1 MHVDLVCLLFLH
13 ASAENGCSLASC
25 LNADMVSHILH
36 AGKKVSLAA
45 VGKWFSVADLEH
57 SLALWA
63 CLGVIVTGASHA
75 AVTLLAWQPVT
86 LSLTWTD
93 CFCGTG

>member
-1 MHVDLVCLLFLH
+1 MQLQ
-13 ASAENGCSLASC
+13 LADQ
-25 LNADMVSHILH
+25 LPRPTKDPE
-36 AGKKVSLAA
+36 SLAA
-45 VGKWFSVADLEH
+45 VGKWLSVADLEH

-63 CLGVIVTGASHA
+63 CLGVIVLGASHA
-75 AVTLLAWQPVT
+75 VVTLLAWQPVT

>member
-1 MHVDLVCLLFLH
+1 MQLQ
-13 ASAENGCSLASC
+13 LADQ
-25 LNADMVSHILH
+25 LPRPTKDPE
-36 AGKKVSLAA
+36 SLAA
-45 VGKWFSVADLEH
+45 VGKWLSVADLEH

-63 CLGVIVTGASHA
+63 CLGVIVIRASHA

>member
-1 MHVDLVCLLFLH
+1 MQLQ
-13 ASAENGCSLASC
+13 LADQ
-25 LNADMVSHILH
+25 LPRPTKDPE
-36 AGKKVSLAA
+36 SLAA
-45 VGKWFSVADLEH
+45 VGKWLSVADLEH

-75 AVTLLAWQPVT
+75 TVTLLAWQPVT

>member
-1 MHVDLVCLLFLH
+1 MQLQ
-13 ASAENGCSLASC
+13 LADQ
-25 LNADMVSHILH
+25 LPIPTKDPE
-36 AGKKVSLAA
+36 SLAA
-45 VGKWFSVADLEH
+45 VGKWLSVADLEH

>member
-1 MHVDLVCLLFLH
+1 MQLQ
-13 ASAENGCSLASC
+13 LADQ
-25 LNADMVSHILH
+25 LPRPTKDPE
-36 AGKKVSLAA
+36 SLAA
-45 VGKWFSVADLEH
+45 VGKWLSVADLEH

-75 AVTLLAWQPVT
+75 AVTLLAWQPMT

>member
-1 MHVDLVCLLFLH
+1 MQLQ
-13 ASAENGCSLASC
+13 LADQ
-25 LNADMVSHILH
+25 LPRPTKDPE
-36 AGKKVSLAA
+36 SLAA
-45 VGKWFSVADLEH
+45 VGKWLSVADLEH

-93 CFCGTG
+93 CFCGIEW

>member
-1 MHVDLVCLLFLH
+1 MQHSMIN
-13 ASAENGCSLASC
+13 SAAESALSFTYADFGMQLQLADQLPKPIKDPESLT
-25 LNADMVSHILH
+25 
-36 AGKKVSLAA
+36 A
-45 VGKWFSVADLEH
+45 VGKWLSVADLEH

-93 CFCGTG
+93 RFCGTG

>member
-1 MHVDLVCLLFLH
+1 MQLQ
-13 ASAENGCSLASC
+13 LADQ
-25 LNADMVSHILH
+25 LPRPTKDPE
-36 AGKKVSLAA
+36 SLAA
-45 VGKWFSVADLEH
+45 VGKWLSIADLEH

>member
-1 MHVDLVCLLFLH
+1 MQLQLTDQLPRPTKDP
-13 ASAENGCSLASC
+13 E
-25 LNADMVSHILH
+25 
-36 AGKKVSLAA
+36 SLAA
-45 VGKWFSVADLEH
+45 VGKWLSVADLEH

>member
-1 MHVDLVCLLFLH
+1 MQLQ
-13 ASAENGCSLASC
+13 LADQ
-25 LNADMVSHILH
+25 LPRPTKDPE
-36 AGKKVSLAA
+36 SLAA
-45 VGKWFSVADLEH
+45 VGKWLSVADLEH

>member
-1 MHVDLVCLLFLH
+1 MQLQ
-13 ASAENGCSLASC
+13 LADQ
-25 LNADMVSHILH
+25 LPRPIKDPE
-36 AGKKVSLAA
+36 SLAA
-45 VGKWFSVADLEH
+45 VGKWLSVADLEH

>member
-1 MHVDLVCLLFLH
+1 MQLQ
-13 ASAENGCSLASC
+13 LADQ
-25 LNADMVSHILH
+25 LPRPTKDPE
-36 AGKKVSLAA
+36 SLAA
-45 VGKWFSVADLEH
+45 VGKWLSVADLEH

-63 CLGVIVTGASHA
+63 CLGVIVTGASHV

-86 LSLTWTD
+86 LRLTWTD

>member
-1 MHVDLVCLLFLH
+1 MQLQ
-13 ASAENGCSLASC
+13 LADQ
-25 LNADMVSHILH
+25 LPRPTKDPE
-36 AGKKVSLAA
+36 SLAA
-45 VGKWFSVADLEH
+45 VGNWLSVADLEH

>member
-1 MHVDLVCLLFLH
+1 MQLQ
-13 ASAENGCSLASC
+13 LADQ
-25 LNADMVSHILH
+25 LPRPTKDPE
-36 AGKKVSLAA
+36 SLAA
-45 VGKWFSVADLEH
+45 VGKWLSVADLEH
-57 SLALWA
+57 SFALWA

>member
-1 MHVDLVCLLFLH
+1 MQLQV
-13 ASAENGCSLASC
+13 
-25 LNADMVSHILH
+25 ADQLPRPT
-36 AGKKVSLAA
+36 KDPESLAA
-45 VGKWFSVADLEH
+45 VGKWLSVADLEH

>member
-1 MHVDLVCLLFLH
+1 MQLQ
-13 ASAENGCSLASC
+13 LADQ
-25 LNADMVSHILH
+25 LPRPTKDPE
-36 AGKKVSLAA
+36 SLAA
-45 VGKWFSVADLEH
+45 VGKWLSNADLEH

>member
-1 MHVDLVCLLFLH
+1 MQLQV
-13 ASAENGCSLASC
+13 
-25 LNADMVSHILH
+25 ADQLPRPT
-36 AGKKVSLAA
+36 KDPESLAA
-45 VGKWFSVADLEH
+45 AGKWLSVADLEH

-93 CFCGTG
+93 CFCCTG